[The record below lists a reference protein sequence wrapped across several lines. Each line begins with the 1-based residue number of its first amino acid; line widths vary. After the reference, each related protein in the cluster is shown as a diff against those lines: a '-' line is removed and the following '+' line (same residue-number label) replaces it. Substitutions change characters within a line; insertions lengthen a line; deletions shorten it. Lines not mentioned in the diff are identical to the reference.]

1 MLPEVRIFRV
11 AEAILAVALV
21 VVLWNLAPG
30 NLFNTRLTQFTDWW
44 AANVNQIF
52 AVEVVDIVDGAPGPG
67 STPDRIDFAVP
78 VDAGPFAGMSP
89 GPADATAGSSEA
101 AADAALTTAADATVG

>member
-1 MLPEVRIFRV
+1 MSPEVRIFRV
-11 AEAILAVALV
+11 IEAAVAVVLVALV
-21 VVLWNLAPG
+21 WSLAPG
-30 NLFNTRLTQFTDWW
+30 NLFNARLTQFSEWW

-78 VDAGPFAGMSP
+78 ADAGPFAGMSP
-89 GPADATAGSSEA
+89 APSDAALTSSDP
-101 AADAALTTAADATVG
+101 AADAALG

>member
-1 MLPEVRIFRV
+1 MSPEVRVLRAI
-11 AEAILAVALV
+11 EAALAVAVIAL
-21 VVLWNLAPG
+21 LLNLAPG
-30 NLFNTRLTQFTDWW
+30 AFFDAKLTQFSDWW

-78 VDAGPFAGMSP
+78 ADTGPFAGMSP
-89 GPADATAGSSEA
+89 GPSDAAATQADPADP
-101 AADAALTTAADATVG
+101 AADAALG

>member
-1 MLPEVRIFRV
+1 MQRRRKDTVSPEVRILRTI
-11 AEAILAVALV
+11 EATLAVALV
-21 VVLWNLAPG
+21 VLLWNLAPG
-30 NLFNTRLTQFTDWW
+30 AFFDAKLTQFSDWW

-78 VDAGPFAGMSP
+78 ADTGPFAGMSP
-89 GPADATAGSSEA
+89 GPADAALTSSDP
-101 AADAALTTAADATVG
+101 AADAALG